1 MIMSLKTILDSKN
14 ISQYR
19 LSKMCQIPYTT
30 INDIYNERTKL
41 MNCSAETVYKIARAL
56 DLSVDYLLDD
66 SLRCSFELFKSNVC
80 HQLKELT
87 DINFVIEV
95 LESNQIRVY
104 YERNW
109 FPECFYLLATLDY
122 VSRINNIPLCK
133 EYNDI
138 RQHKLEDVIYPSS
151 IIAMYLLKQ
160 DESIKQEAYENSIPE
175 YRKYNIVESEIR
187 NVA

>member
-1 MIMSLKTILDSKN
+1 M
-14 ISQYR
+14 
-19 LSKMCQIPYTT
+19 
-30 INDIYNERTKL
+30 
-41 MNCSAETVYKIARAL
+41 
-56 DLSVDYLLDD
+56 
-66 SLRCSFELFKSNVC
+66 
-80 HQLKELT
+80 
-87 DINFVIEV
+87 

>member
-1 MIMSLKTILDSKN
+1 MSLKSILNSKGMTQYKL
-14 ISQYR
+14 SQ
-19 LSKMCQIPYTT
+19 LCNIPYTT

-41 MNCSAETVYKIARAL
+41 MNCSAETVYKIAKAL

-66 SLRCSFELFKSNVC
+66 SLRCNFELFKSNVC
-80 HQLKELT
+80 HKLKELT
-87 DINFVIEV
+87 DINFVIEL

-122 VSRINNIPLCK
+122 VSRINDIPLCK
-133 EYNDI
+133 EYDDI
-138 RQHKLEDVIYPSS
+138 RQHKLKNVIYPSS

-160 DESIKQEAYENSIPE
+160 DERIKQEAYENSIPE

>member
-1 MIMSLKTILDSKN
+1 MVMSLKSILNSKGM
-14 ISQYR
+14 SQYK
-19 LSKMCQIPYTT
+19 LSQLCNIPYTT
-30 INDIYNERTKL
+30 INDIYNERTEL
-41 MNCSAETVYKIARAL
+41 MHCSAETVYKIAKAL
-56 DLSVDYLLDD
+56 NLTVDYLLEDA
-66 SLRCSFELFKSNVC
+66 LRCNFELFKSNVC
-80 HQLKELT
+80 HKLKELT
-87 DINFVIEV
+87 DINFVIDV
-95 LESNQIRVY
+95 LESNQIRIY